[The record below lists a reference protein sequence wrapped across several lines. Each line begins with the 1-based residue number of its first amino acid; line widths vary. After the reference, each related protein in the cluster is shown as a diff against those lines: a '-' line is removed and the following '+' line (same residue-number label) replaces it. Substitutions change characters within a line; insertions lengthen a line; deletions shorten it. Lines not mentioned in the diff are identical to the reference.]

1 MRRPLRP
8 VAPSLGDASGRP
20 RNGPDSKGP
29 ELPPSQETGEVRSR
43 AIHLDRTGQ
52 PSTPAREGAEDTMK
66 TTVLQKL
73 FLSLLS
79 AFVFCSSSFA
89 QGDIPEAHL
98 QGTLL
103 DVSGAGVGGVRITAQ
118 LEGVSETRVWAAASS
133 ADGAY
138 GLALP
143 AGRYHVQ
150 FSRAPFVTRDLVVDL
165 SASQQRKLD
174 LRLNLERLSDSVVVT
189 AQAEPVAT
197 EATPYPVTVISRNEI
212 ERRQSVS
219 LPDLLALQPG
229 ISLARTGS
237 VGGLATVFI
246 DGGNSTFTKVL
257 IDGTPVNEPGGFLNF
272 SNFTLDNVEK
282 VEIVHGAESAL
293 YGSDA
298 VSGVIQV
305 FTRRGTTR
313 LPAVNLFGE
322 GGSFASARGGA
333 DVSGLLGRF
342 DYSAGAA
349 YFHSDGQGVNDAFLN
364 RTLSGAFGWR
374 FSEVNQVRLVLRNQ
388 SSDAEIPRSTLLP
401 PANTNQSDFLHLF
414 AANLGWNFHTGSHW
428 AHHLSG
434 TESRTRDANT
444 VSIGSTFLDLF
455 NRAGLQEQSTYFFRT
470 GSATGGYQYEVEN
483 GFPSLL
489 FPEHARRNNQAGFL
503 DGRWQPFS
511 RLTLN
516 AGVRAEANDNFGTR
530 VVPRMGAAVILR
542 YGQGFWGDTR
552 LRASYGKGIKEPA
565 LEQSFG
571 SDPCFPG
578 NPNLHPERSRTV
590 YAGVEQVLASQ
601 RVRLT
606 AGYFNNRFED
616 MISFAFGA
624 STLSCT
630 FGTGTYF
637 NTDLARARGMNFSLE
652 AKPLRWLTMAGN
664 YSYDNTRVL
673 KAPNVFF
680 EVNQPGNPL
689 LRRPL
694 HSGSLTLNAVFRR
707 MSWTLSGY
715 FSGKR
720 ADSDFQGLGLLIPNP
735 GYARFDLAT
744 SYELFDGLFVFGRAA
759 NLFDKHYQDALG
771 FPALGRDFRVG
782 MRYRFSGKN

>member
-1 MRRPLRP
+1 
-8 VAPSLGDASGRP
+8 
-20 RNGPDSKGP
+20 
-29 ELPPSQETGEVRSR
+29 
-43 AIHLDRTGQ
+43 
-52 PSTPAREGAEDTMK
+52 MK
-66 TTVLQKL
+66 TT
-73 FLSLLS
+73 LLRT
-79 AFVFCSSSFA
+79 AFVSFLVFAASISLQA
-89 QGDIPEAHL
+89 QSNSADAHL
-98 QGTLL
+98 SGTLI
-103 DVSGAGVGGVRITAQ
+103 DASGAGVGGARVTAQ
-118 LEGVSETRVWAAASS
+118 LEGVSDAHVWMATSS
-133 ADGAY
+133 TDGAY
-138 GLALP
+138 IFTLP
-143 AGRYHVQ
+143 AGRYHVR
-150 FSRAPFVTRDLVVDL
+150 FSRAPFVTRDFVLDL
-165 SASQQRKLD
+165 PAGQQRKLD
-174 LRLNLERLSDSVVVT
+174 LRFDLERLSDSVVVT
-189 AQAEPVAT
+189 AQAEPVT
-197 EATPYPVTVISRNEI
+197 SEATPYPVTVISRNEI
-212 ERRQSVS
+212 ESRQSSS

-237 VGGLATVFI
+237 VGGLATIFI
-246 DGGNSTFTKVL
+246 DGGNSSFTKVL

-305 FTRRGTTR
+305 FTRRGRTR
-313 LPAVNLFGE
+313 LPAASLFGE
-322 GGSFASARGGA
+322 GGSIASARGGA

-342 DYSAGAA
+342 DYSAGTA
-349 YFHSDGQGVNDAFLN
+349 YFHSDGQGINDAFLS
-364 RTLSGAFGWR
+364 RTLSGAFGWQ
-374 FSEVNQVRLVLRNQ
+374 FSEANQVRLVVRNQ

-401 PANTNQSDFLHLF
+401 PAKTNQSDSLHLF
-414 AANLGWNFHTGSHW
+414 AANLSWNFRTGSHW
-428 AHHLSG
+428 AHRLSG

-444 VSIGSTFLDLF
+444 ISNGLTFLDLF
-455 NRAGLQEQSTYFFRT
+455 NRAGLQEQSTYFFCT
-470 GSATGGYQYEVEN
+470 GSITTGYQFEVEN

-530 VVPRMGAAVILR
+530 VVPRVGAALVLR
-542 YGQGFWGDTR
+542 SGLGFWGDTR
-552 LRASYGKGIKEPA
+552 LRASYGKGIKEPG

-601 RVRLT
+601 RVRLA

-624 STLSCT
+624 ATPSCT
-630 FGTGTYF
+630 SGTGTYF

-664 YSYDNTRVL
+664 YSYDDTRVL

-694 HSGSLTLNAVFRR
+694 HSGSLTLNVVFRR
-707 MSWTLSGY
+707 MSWTLTGY
-715 FSGKR
+715 FSGTR
-720 ADSDFQGLGLLIPNP
+720 PDSDFQGLGLLIPNP

-744 SYELFDGLFVFGRAA
+744 SYELFGGLSVYGRAA
-759 NLFDKHYQDALG
+759 NLFDKHYQDTLG
-771 FPALGRDFRVG
+771 FPALGRDVRAG

>member
-1 MRRPLRP
+1 
-8 VAPSLGDASGRP
+8 
-20 RNGPDSKGP
+20 
-29 ELPPSQETGEVRSR
+29 
-43 AIHLDRTGQ
+43 
-52 PSTPAREGAEDTMK
+52 MK
-66 TTVLQKL
+66 TTVLRTA
-73 FLSLLS
+73 FLSFL
-79 AFVFCSSSFA
+79 VFAVRIFLEAQTNSSSARLF
-89 QGDIPEAHL
+89 
-98 QGTLL
+98 GTLL
-103 DVSGAGVGGVRITAQ
+103 DTSGAGVGGARVTAR
-118 LEGVSETRVWAAASS
+118 LESVSDAHVWAAASS
-133 ADGAY
+133 EDGTY
-138 GLALP
+138 VLTLP

-150 FSRAPFVTRDLVVDL
+150 FSRVPFVPRDFVLDL
-165 SASQQRKLD
+165 SAGQQRRLD
-174 LRLNLERLSDSVVVT
+174 LRLDLERLSDSVVVT
-189 AQAEPVAT
+189 AQAEPVAS
-197 EATPYPVTVISRNEI
+197 EVSPYPVTVISRNEI
-212 ERRQSVS
+212 ERRQSVY

-237 VGGLATVFI
+237 VGGLATIFI
-246 DGGNSTFTKVL
+246 DGGNSNFTKVL
-257 IDGTPVNEPGGFLNF
+257 IDGTTVNEPGGFLNF

-298 VSGVIQV
+298 VSGAIQI

-313 LPAVNLFGE
+313 FPAVNLFGE

-333 DVSGLLGRF
+333 DISGLLGRF
-342 DYSAGAA
+342 DYSTGAA
-349 YFHSDGQGVNDAFLN
+349 YLHSEGQGINDAFLN

-374 FSEVNQVRLVLRNQ
+374 FSEANQMRLVLRNQ
-388 SSDAEIPRSTLLP
+388 SSDAEIPRSMLLP
-401 PANTNQSDFLHLF
+401 PANTNQSDSLHLF
-414 AANLGWNFHTGSHW
+414 SANWSWNFRTGTHW

-444 VSIGSTFLDLF
+444 ISKGLTFIDSF

-470 GSATGGYQYEVEN
+470 GSMTAGYQYEVEN

-516 AGVRAEANDNFGTR
+516 AGVRAEVNDNFGTR
-530 VVPRMGAAVILR
+530 VVPRVGTALALR

-552 LRASYGKGIKEPA
+552 LRASYGKGIKEPG

-590 YAGVEQVLASQ
+590 YAGVDQTLASQ
-601 RVRLT
+601 RVRMT

-624 STLSCT
+624 PSTSCT
-630 FGTGTYF
+630 SGTGTYF
-637 NTDLARARGMNFSLE
+637 NTDLARARGMNLSLE

-664 YSYDNTRVL
+664 YSYDDTRVV

-680 EVNQPGNPL
+680 EVGRPGNPL

-694 HSGSLTLNAVFRR
+694 HSGSLTLNAVFRQ
-707 MSWTLSGY
+707 MSWTLSSY
-715 FSGKR
+715 FSGTR

-744 SYELFDGLFVFGRAA
+744 CYELFDGLSVYGRAA
-759 NLFDKHYQDALG
+759 NLFDKHYQEALG
-771 FPALGRDFRVG
+771 FPALGRDFRIG